1 MTNHNKIDPQS
12 LEDKYHDTKRLI
24 ESLSTSLKAF
34 EDHYSDYLILR
45 HFYGSEEWYQAI
57 EQRDKV
63 HLKADILSEDLLYNL
78 IVEHNQL
85 IERFLDLTAKMY
97 KHL

>member
-1 MTNHNKIDPQS
+1 MLK
-12 LEDKYHDTKRLI
+12 DKYHDMKRFI

-45 HFYGSEEWYQAI
+45 HFYSSEEWYQAI

-85 IERFLDLTAKMY
+85 IERFLDLIAKMY

>member
-1 MTNHNKIDPQS
+1 M
-12 LEDKYHDTKRLI
+12 LEDKYHDMKRLI

-34 EDHYSDYLILR
+34 EDHYSEYLILR
-45 HFYGSEEWYQAI
+45 HFYSSEEWYQAI
-57 EQRDKV
+57 EQHDKV

-78 IVEHNQL
+78 IVEHSQL

>member
-1 MTNHNKIDPQS
+1 M
-12 LEDKYHDTKRLI
+12 LEDKYHDMKRFI

-45 HFYGSEEWYQAI
+45 HFYGSKEWYQAI

-63 HLKADILSEDLLYNL
+63 HLKTDILSEDLLYNL